1 MRARTESRDMRKICV
16 VTNSRAD
23 YSRLKTLLES
33 LKSRDDVKVQLFV
46 IGPHLLTS
54 YGMTV
59 DEIEYDGFEITYKMH
74 TEIDGRVPVTM
85 AKSTGAALTELAN
98 AFYNFKPDIVVV
110 HGDRYETLA
119 AAVAASLMNITV
131 AHIQGGEVSGTID
144 EHIRHAVTKLSHLHF
159 PSTEAAGRRI
169 IAMGE
174 SPEKV
179 FVTGCP
185 ASDMLIRMRPMTF
198 DKLKKKILSLAT
210 KKEWK
215 KKFSKDFF
223 LFVYHPVTT
232 EYDSLEKQFTK
243 ALAALKQFPQS
254 LMVLWPNIDAGSER
268 LVQALKKFEREE
280 GARVGIFHNF
290 PLETYAQIL
299 NHARVVVGNSSSGIR
314 EACYFGTPVV
324 NIGSRQRGR
333 EHSNNVIDVANDTQA
348 IVAAIKKQL
357 KHGKYEP
364 DYLYGDGHSGARI
377 AEILATVE
385 IGDVQKRITL

>member
-1 MRARTESRDMRKICV
+1 MRKICV

-23 YSRLKTLLES
+23 YSRLKTLLKS
-33 LKSRDDVKVQLFV
+33 LKSRKDIEVQLFV

-54 YGMTV
+54 YGMTI
-59 DEIEYDGFEITYKMH
+59 DEIERDGFKVAYKMH
-74 TEIDGRVPVTM
+74 TEVDGRVPVTM
-85 AKSTGAALTELAN
+85 AKSTGAAVTELAN

-119 AAVAASLMNITV
+119 AATAASLMNIAV

-159 PSTEAAGRRI
+159 PSTASAGKRI

-174 SPEKV
+174 VPEKV

-185 ASDMLIRMRPMTF
+185 ASDILISTPPITF
-198 DKLKKKILSLAT
+198 DKLKKKILALVT

-215 KKFSKDFF
+215 KTFSKDFL

-243 ALAALKQFPQS
+243 ILAALRQFPQC

-299 NHARVVVGNSSSGIR
+299 NHTRVLIGNSSSGIR

-324 NIGSRQRGR
+324 NIGSRQDGR
-333 EHSNNVIDVANDTQA
+333 ERSSNVVDVGNDTKA
-348 IVAAIKKQL
+348 IVAAIKEQL
-357 KHGKYEP
+357 KHGKYKP
-364 DYLYGDGHSGARI
+364 NYLYGDGHSGASI

-385 IGDVQKRITL
+385 IGNVQKRITL